1 MHKFSASLLL
11 ILILMASLCG
21 CGNNNKNQS
30 ASTELDSSTFDG
42 YKFNDNLNKTDIRT
56 ESPLFGNVVVSF
68 YGDNIIKLP
77 TTIEDLLA
85 DGYKYCEQTQPIKGE
100 FNEVD
105 ELTPGFYSVRLEDGM
120 VASGETFQTYMI
132 KNDNDDGEDIII
144 SIAGTNHSDKSV
156 DAKKL
161 RITEIDLMQDHVIGT
176 TSLNDVTLGIDYRT
190 LISRF
195 GNNYSYTD
203 TSVDQFATIKYVF
216 DYTED
221 GEYQQIV
228 QFNFKDGKLIRFSV
242 IDDQPYDETNV
253 TTEVE
258 NTTEVV
264 ETDTT
269 SEVTEAVER
278 TEPTIYC
285 VSGLDM
291 FYVPY
296 SGNGVVNSVSYD
308 MGSEYLANVD
318 RQSASILKI
327 SENGTKVYYKD
338 SLVSIDKPYSN
349 KDKFLSNLEDYQVEQ
364 NNSVEQNS
372 STNEI
377 EPRYFKLM
385 KNTSGSEVYVLSSK
399 VVGEDVTKVCIG
411 QKLRDTNETDEAN
424 ETVNYLTIEIEVAS
438 SEVDLQEIIDK
449 YTVNTNIKQSEY
461 REMYIS
467 QVEGNL
473 SE

>member
-1 MHKFSASLLL
+1 M
-11 ILILMASLCG
+11 
-21 CGNNNKNQS
+21 
-30 ASTELDSSTFDG
+30 TDG
-42 YKFNDNLNKTDIRT
+42 F
-56 ESPLFGNVVVSF
+56 
-68 YGDNIIKLP
+68 
-77 TTIEDLLA
+77 
-85 DGYKYCEQTQPIKGE
+85 KYCEQTQPIKGE

-105 ELTPGFYSVRLEDGM
+105 ELTPGFYSVRLEDEM
-120 VASGETFQTYMI
+120 VTSGETFQTYMI
-132 KNDNDDGEDIII
+132 KSDNDGGEDIII
-144 SIAGTNHSDKSV
+144 SIAGTNHSDSSV

-176 TSLNDVTLGIDYRT
+176 TSLNDVTLGTDYRT

-203 TSVDQFATIKYVF
+203 TSVDQFATIKYTF

-228 QFNFKDGKLIRFSV
+228 QFNFKDGKLVRFSV

-264 ETDTT
+264 ETETT
-269 SEVTEAVER
+269 EEVTETSENV
-278 TEPTIYC
+278 EPTIYC

-308 MGSEYLANVD
+308 MGSEYLTNVD

-338 SLVSIDKPYSN
+338 SLVSIDNPYSN
-349 KDKFLSNLEDYQVEQ
+349 KDKFLNNLEDYQSD
-364 NNSVEQNS
+364 SVEQNS
-372 STNEI
+372 SNNEI
-377 EPRYFKLM
+377 ESRYFKLM

-399 VVGEDVTKVCIG
+399 VVGEDVTKICIG
-411 QKLRDTNETDEAN
+411 QKLRNTDETDETGETN
-424 ETVNYLTIEIEVAS
+424 EAVNYLTIEIEVAS
-438 SEVDLQEIIDK
+438 SEVDLQEIIDR
-449 YTVNTNIKQSEY
+449 YTVNTNIKQSDY
-461 REMYIS
+461 KEMYIS
-467 QVEGNL
+467 QVEENL